1 MNSSTQPD
9 LNLINATA
17 FNTVQKINAPT
28 LAGVQQNLNSTS
40 TYTNHINNQ
49 SALRAQGLSASTTN
63 LVYHRNTDLVAQLN
77 ESWNANRHINNTLN
91 NEIKRLDGHN
101 KVAKV
106 DVYKMRQA
114 ELQLEYSR
122 SAYYKKTG
130 IVIATII
137 LLTTVTLAVALM
149 GMGRLSRPITIVVCT
164 IFVLA
169 YILYIVSTVRD
180 LSRRRDMDWR
190 RYYWDSKLPKKDG
203 SLDCG
208 S

>member
-149 GMGRLSRPITIVVCT
+149 GMGRLSRPITIVEIGRAHV
-164 IFVLA
+164 
-169 YILYIVSTVRD
+169 
-180 LSRRRDMDWR
+180 
-190 RYYWDSKLPKKDG
+190 
-203 SLDCG
+203 
-208 S
+208 